1 MKLRHFGSNYAGS
14 LAVRGDVSIRL
25 LAWFQPFF
33 CPDRCASWKRGAH
46 IARLACGLLLVA
58 TCTWAQP
65 PQLETVFPAGASL
78 GQTVEV
84 ILTGS
89 GVEEVTTLRCNAS
102 EVQVERVEAKRF
114 RVTIPSSLLPGLYE
128 FRAISPR
135 GVSGPRTFAIGNRK
149 EQLETEPNE
158 LSMPQSV
165 PLDSITNG
173 RIEKAGDIDTFQFS
187 ASQGQR
193 VVIAC
198 LAERID
204 SRLRAVLELFDSTGR
219 RWAVNRGYDGVD
231 PLIDFR
237 VPEDGQ
243 YIVKLQDLTFSGG
256 PDFLYRL
263 EVDTGP
269 RVAFALPNVIQ
280 RNTPTRVTLFGWNLH
295 RDAQPASTVALAGSQ
310 LEQSA
315 AAAALP
321 GFDQL
326 EVEIPATQASATRS
340 LPLLLRPAQ
349 AVLDGF
355 AYHLPGSH
363 GSLFLGLTD
372 VPVVRESFD
381 PTTPLTAQS
390 IPCPVEIS
398 GQLSRGNER
407 DWYRFEAR
415 RGEVLYFHALA
426 ERLNSP
432 LDLRLSLFDSEG
444 QRELA
449 QFNDDWAGQAS
460 AFGTAHLDPA
470 GRWVAPADGTYLL
483 AVQNLIGSFQ
493 ADPRRVYRLSI
504 RREEPTCQV
513 LALQPGDPR
522 GSISLQR
529 GGQVALELIAIRQ
542 RGCDS
547 PIRVTADNVPSGLL
561 CPDVWLGAGV
571 DRGIMILAA
580 DPLAE
585 PITTDLQL
593 RAEFAENSSQ
603 PVQIIS
609 TVRGGTPQ
617 PWLRLTSELPVTI
630 QGDSPV
636 QVVAQADEP
645 LQHQLYGELPVRH
658 SPGGAV
664 DVTLELLLRE
674 SAVTAPSKWSA
685 IGLPPSIQNQTLLL
699 NQDAK
704 QGVLSFYLPPH
715 LPLGKYTFA
724 LRGEMTIQHVTKQK
738 PETSLVYSNP
748 LTIDVQPAAFLVEV
762 DPFAVRSAKRGET
775 IQIAYTSQ
783 RRNGFIGKMHTEI
796 AMPGR
801 ITDVVGLRG
810 RGETFVGQTEKGSLQ
825 ITVNDDAP
833 LGRQPYL
840 RLLTIGVVEDV
851 PIYQGSS
858 FFSLEIVE

>member
-1 MKLRHFGSNYAGS
+1 MHPFVRFLPFAGRDRFS
-14 LAVRGDVSIRL
+14 G
-25 LAWFQPFF
+25 
-33 CPDRCASWKRGAH
+33 PDRFPTCPQS
-46 IARLACGLLLVA
+46 ARAAWLAFGLLLVA
-58 TCTWAQP
+58 SSAWAQA

-78 GQTVEV
+78 GQTVDV
-84 ILTGS
+84 LLTGS
-89 GVEEVTTLRCNAS
+89 GLEEVTILRCNAP

-114 RVTIPSSLLPGLYE
+114 RVTIPPSLLPGLYE
-128 FRAISPR
+128 LRAISPR

-193 VVIAC
+193 VVIEC

-204 SRLRAVLELFDSTGR
+204 SRLRAVLELFDTTGR

-237 VPEDGQ
+237 VPQDGQ

-256 PDFLYRL
+256 ADFLYRL

-269 RVAFALPNVIQ
+269 RVAFALPNVMQ
-280 RNTPTRVTLFGWNLH
+280 RDRPTRVTLFGRNLH
-295 RDAQPASTVALAGSQ
+295 RDAQSTSTVASDGSQ
-310 LEQSA
+310 LKQSSA
-315 AAAALP
+315 AMSAD
-321 GFDQL
+321 FDQL
-326 EVEIPATQASATRS
+326 EVEIPAGQAVASRF
-340 LPLLLRPAQ
+340 LPFRLRPAQ
-349 AVLDGF
+349 AGLDGF

-372 VPVVRESFD
+372 IPVVREVSD
-381 PTTPLTAQS
+381 HATPLTAQS
-390 IPCPVEIS
+390 VPCPVEIS

-415 RGEVLYFHALA
+415 RGEVLYFTALA

-432 LDLRLSLFDSEG
+432 LDLRLSLFDREG
-444 QRELA
+444 KRELV

-460 AFGTAHLDPA
+460 VLGTAHLDPV
-470 GRWVAPADGTYLL
+470 GRWVAPEDGTYLL
-483 AVQNLIGSFQ
+483 AVQNIIGSFQ

-513 LALQPGDPR
+513 LAVQPGDAR

-529 GGQVALELIAIRQ
+529 GGQVALELIALRQ
-542 RGCDS
+542 RGCDG
-547 PIRVTADNVPSGLL
+547 PIRVSADNLPSGLL
-561 CPDVWLGAGV
+561 CPDVWLGPGV
-571 DRGIMILAA
+571 ERGILILAA

-593 RAEFAENSSQ
+593 RAEFVENSSQ
-603 PVQIIS
+603 QVQIVS

-617 PWLRLTSELPVTI
+617 PWLRLTSEFPVTI

-658 SPGGAV
+658 SPGCAV
-664 DVTLELLLRE
+664 DVTLQLLPRE
-674 SAVTAPSKWSA
+674 SAVTASSKWIA
-685 IGLPPSIQNQTLLL
+685 VGLPPSIQNQTLLL

-724 LRGEMTIQHVTKQK
+724 LRGEMAIQHVNKQK
-738 PETSLVYSNP
+738 PETIIVYSNP

-833 LGRQPYL
+833 LGRQPFL

-851 PIYQGSS
+851 PIYQGSC